1 MDLEIA
7 QSNCGA
13 SHNWRIRNY
22 LERHRKVVSG
32 EWCHMPFRIIAE
44 SALILGTARILRGL
58 SRTPKD
64 TRGDLM
70 FKEDSSKPY
79 RCFV

>member
-13 SHNWRIRNY
+13 SLNWRISNC
-22 LERHRKVVSG
+22 LERHRKVVSR

-44 SALILGTARILRGL
+44 SALILGTARILRSL
-58 SRTPKD
+58 SRTPKV